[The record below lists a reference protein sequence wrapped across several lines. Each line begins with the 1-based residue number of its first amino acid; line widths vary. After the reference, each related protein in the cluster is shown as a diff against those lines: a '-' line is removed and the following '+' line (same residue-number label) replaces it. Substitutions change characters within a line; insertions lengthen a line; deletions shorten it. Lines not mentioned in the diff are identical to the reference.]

1 MNDQATGSCLC
12 GAVRFRVHG
21 AFEHFFLCYCSRCRK
36 GSGSAHA
43 ANLFASDA
51 TVEWLSGEGKVRVF
65 ELPGTRHAKCFC
77 SVCGSALPRAS
88 AGGGLVVVPAGSL
101 DTRLKIRPDA
111 RISYA
116 SRAEWVDELECVE
129 TIDGLPG

>member
-51 TVEWLSGEGKVRVF
+51 TVEWLSGEEKVRVF

-77 SVCGSALPRAS
+77 SDCGSALPRAS
-88 AGGGLVVVPAGSL
+88 AGEGLVVVPAGSL
-101 DTRLKIRPDA
+101 DTPLKIRPDA

-116 SRAEWVDELECVE
+116 SRADWVDELDCVE

>member
-21 AFEHFFLCYCSRCRK
+21 AFDHFFLCYCSRCRK

-51 TVEWLSGEGKVRVF
+51 TVEWLSGEEKVRVF
-65 ELPGTRHAKCFC
+65 ELPATRHAKCFC

-88 AGGGLVVVPAGSL
+88 AGRGLVVVPAGSL
-101 DTRLKIRPDA
+101 DTPLKIRPDA

-116 SRAEWVDELECVE
+116 SRADWVDELDCVE

>member
-43 ANLFASDA
+43 ANVFASDA
-51 TVEWLSGEGKVRVF
+51 TVEWLSGEEKVRVF
-65 ELPGTRHAKCFC
+65 ELPATRHAKCFC

-88 AGGGLVVVPAGSL
+88 AGRGLVVVPAGSL
-101 DTRLKIRPDA
+101 DTPLKIRADA

-116 SRAEWVDELECVE
+116 SRADWVDELDCVE